1 MSKLG
6 IVFSGGGAKGAYEV
20 GVVKYLAEKNIKPDA
35 ISGASIGSLNAAI
48 VAGSKDM
55 KEAYTNLLNVWQTV
69 SENSPIKMK
78 TTLKLKLGG
87 ILLFKVF
94 GRLLV
99 GQPLS
104 SFLYLLPLEKDFA
117 ISHNDVE
124 KGYIEDNVNFD
135 NLIKSI
141 PFYISVYKSEGQFKD
156 LLKYA
161 FNSTNPSEYFKA
173 QDFDKETILKL
184 LLASSAIPYVFKPQK
199 VGDKKYYDGGLG
211 DAEEC
216 LGNTPIVPLIEK
228 EKCDKIIVVH
238 LTDGSLWN
246 RHNYPDTS
254 IIEIRP
260 QKPILRKG
268 DNLDMINFSKESIES
283 WIEQGYEDTKIVM
296 DKIYNQSKSFNE
308 ITNKI
313 KELNESTKEMNK
325 SIDKL
330 EKQKFEVI
338 EF

>member
-20 GVVKYLAEKNIKPDA
+20 GVVKYLAEKNIKIDA

-55 KEAYTNLLNVWQTV
+55 NEAYINLLNVWQSV
-69 SENSPIKMK
+69 AKNSPIKMK

-141 PFYISVYKSEGQFKD
+141 PFYISVYKSEGQFINF
-156 LLKYA
+156 LKYI
-161 FNSTNPSEYFKA
+161 FNSTNSSEYFKA

-184 LLASSAIPYVFKPQK
+184 LLASSAIPFIFKPQK
-199 VGDKKYYDGGLG
+199 VGEKKYYDGGLG

-246 RHNYPDTS
+246 RNTYLDES

-283 WIEQGYEDTKIVM
+283 WIEQGYEDTKIIM
-296 DKIYNQSKSFNE
+296 DKIIDQFKRNEQINDKINE
-308 ITNKI
+308 I
-313 KELNESTKEMNK
+313 NESTKKMNE
-325 SIDKL
+325 SNNKL
-330 EKQKFEVI
+330 KNQ
-338 EF
+338 EFKLKD